1 MTDEPENFTL
11 AFLRKID
18 AKLDQLTFEVREV
31 KSRLSTMELAIS
43 NVSATEAGHY
53 ASVSSRLDRLEI
65 RLDRIETRLGLIEA
79 AP

>member
-1 MTDEPENFTL
+1 MTDEPENFAL
-11 AFLRKID
+11 VFLRKID

-53 ASVSSRLDRLEI
+53 ASFHR
-65 RLDRIETRLGLIEA
+65 GLIGWKSGLTA
-79 AP
+79 SKPASA